1 MSAGSVSRKVCMK
14 KNRFQRLALLGAFL
28 AVSGRAMADTNV
40 VDIGAATTYY
50 SNTGTAILTALF
62 AIMLGFIGLRWLG
75 KLGGRK

>member
-1 MSAGSVSRKVCMK
+1 MK
-14 KNRFQRLALLGAFL
+14 KNLFQRLAFPGALLAL
-28 AVSGRAMADTNV
+28 AGRAMADTNV

-62 AIMLGFIGLRWLG
+62 AVMLGFIGLRWLG

>member
-1 MSAGSVSRKVCMK
+1 MK

-28 AVSGRAMADTNV
+28 AVAGRAMADAPTNA
-40 VDIGAATTYY
+40 VDIASATTYY

-62 AIMLGFIGLRWLG
+62 AVMLGFVGLRWLG